1 MITESL
7 RDART
12 ALLADASVQG
22 GAFGAALAEALDTNL
37 RKLFEELGPRVPS
50 ALVALGSYGR
60 GELCPGSDIDVLLL
74 HDARGRKRN
83 DVGPLAEQLWYPLW
97 DAGFVTGH
105 GTRTVKE
112 SVTLADED
120 LDALTAFLD
129 ARAVAGDERLVEEL
143 VAKARDLARR
153 RAPRV
158 LQQLADAA
166 DRRRV
171 KPGPVAEVL
180 EPDLKEGAGGLRDIQ
195 ALGWAAYALGAEGL
209 PGLVDRGFLA
219 APDLVR
225 LLSARDRLLEVR
237 VALQRVT
244 GGRSDRLLLQEQD
257 AVAAA
262 LDEPDADALVRGLAS
277 QAREVAWITRDAWLR
292 FRDHL
297 AGPGARIAHR
307 DRALAEGVARRDG
320 RIVLVGTGPITALWA
335 LEAAVAAA
343 EMDAPFERASLVR
356 LRGMTDPTWDVW
368 ERAAFLRLLRTGE
381 RAIPVFEALDHEG
394 VLVRLVP
401 EWEHVRSRPQ
411 RNAYHR
417 FTVDRHLLEVVA
429 ECVRLLDAAD
439 VPEPDFDG
447 VVARG
452 MPAAG
457 VAVARRIVARHREGP
472 ARRSLTGRRGYRDR
486 VHTPYR
492 PRQ

>member
-7 RDART
+7 RDARA
-12 ALLADASVQG
+12 ALLADTSVQG

-50 ALVALGSYGR
+50 ALAALGSYGR

-83 DVGPLAEQLWYPLW
+83 DVSPLAEQLWYPLW

-112 SVTLADED
+112 SIALADED
-120 LDALTAFLD
+120 LDTLTAFLD
-129 ARAVAGDERLVEEL
+129 ARLVVGDDRLVDEL

-158 LQQLADAA
+158 LEQLADAA

-180 EPDLKEGAGGLRDIQ
+180 EPDLKDGAGGLRDIQ
-195 ALGWAAYALGAEGL
+195 ALGWAAYTLGADGV
-209 PGLVDRGFLA
+209 PGLVERGFLA
-219 APDLVR
+219 APDLAR
-225 LLSARDRLLEVR
+225 LLAARDRLLEVR

-262 LDEPDADALVRGLAS
+262 LGVSDADALVRGLAS
-277 QAREVAWITRDAWLR
+277 QAREVAWITRDTWLR
-292 FRDHL
+292 VRDHL
-297 AGPGARIAHR
+297 AGPGGRVAHR
-307 DRALAEGVARRDG
+307 DRALAEGVALRDG
-320 RIVLVGTGPITALWA
+320 RIVLVGAGPITALWA

-343 EMDAPFERASLVR
+343 ETDAPFERASLVR

-368 ERAAFLRLLRTGE
+368 ERAAFLRLLRTGAA
-381 RAIPVFEALDHEG
+381 RDP
-394 VLVRLVP
+394 R
-401 EWEHVRSRPQ
+401 VRSPRS
-411 RNAYHR
+411 RRCAR
-417 FTVDRHLLEVVA
+417 
-429 ECVRLLDAAD
+429 AAD
-439 VPEPDFDG
+439 ARVGARPFAAAAQRVSPVHCRSSSPRSRGG
-447 VVARG
+447 VRA
-452 MPAAG
+452 
-457 VAVARRIVARHREGP
+457 P
-472 ARRSLTGRRGYRDR
+472 ARCGRR
-486 VHTPYR
+486 V
-492 PRQ
+492 